1 VSWGKW
7 GDIEMESKAERA
19 QGYRREAEKYAQ
31 LASSG
36 QRDITNFVQRRLAER
51 YARMAEDLERRE
63 TLTNSLVTAFAK

>member
-1 VSWGKW
+1 
-7 GDIEMESKAERA
+7 MESKAERA

-31 LASSG
+31 LAGSG
-36 QRDITNFVQRRLAER
+36 QRDITSFVQRRLAER